1 MACNH
6 KFMTDL
12 ALDYVDW
19 SPKTLFI
26 GTFNPEW
33 NLGNN
38 YAEWFYGRTQ
48 RNSFWCI
55 LPNIFGEK
63 SLLSGNRS
71 AWISFCGKHQIAI
84 TDILVSIN
92 ANEQNQKHRE
102 VISKFKDDDLEQF
115 EVSINDI
122 PALLKKFPSIKQVC
136 ITRQTLDG
144 FWGTQLQETITFLN
158 KQHNIRLLP
167 LRSPSRGARRGVV
180 GDFCE
185 FISKRWQEQGFLI
198 NP

>member
-6 KFMTDL
+6 KFIEDL
-12 ALDYVDW
+12 MLSYVDW
-19 SPKTLFI
+19 EPKTLFI

-55 LPNIFGEK
+55 LPKVFGEK
-63 SLLSGNRS
+63 SLLNGNRS
-71 AWISFCGKHQIAI
+71 SWISFCQKHQIAI

-136 ITRQTLDG
+136 ITRQTLNG

-158 KQHNIRLLP
+158 KQNNIRLLP

-185 FISKRWQEQGFLI
+185 FISKRWQEQGFTI